1 MTPQTPI
8 LSARRTDSLEAL
20 LQKLW
25 TLRPEI
31 KEKQA
36 ITVTLA
42 VAALIR
48 EVERTDRTGP
58 STDNAVSTVAAE
70 SADTTTAPEPGARPA
85 DVSDDVE
92 WD

>member
-1 MTPQTPI
+1 MTQPTPI

-25 TLRPEI
+25 TLRPEL

-48 EVERTDRTGP
+48 EVERTDRMGP
-58 STDNAVSTVAAE
+58 STAVADNVV
-70 SADTTTAPEPGARPA
+70 TTAASEPKARPA
-85 DVSDDVE
+85 NVSDDIE
-92 WD
+92 W